1 MSEEIA
7 PTQVE
12 VPTQEMGEPSRDDLI
27 AAAKQAMS
35 DAPDAAPQDEPSAR
49 IVEVDEQPAPPRKNR
64 LFELLK
70 EREESFKQRKQY
82 NDTKR
87 QLESEQQ
94 YIQKTKAELEAER
107 AKFSKLK
114 QHPIEA
120 FREIGWTAADVQQ
133 AVLEDGTQE
142 GREKAKYRGEIDEVK
157 NKTQQLEAL
166 IKQQQ
171 DWLEQQK
178 QAEQQRQETAQR
190 QAVVNTF
197 LQITNKE
204 SCPNLHFMYPDD
216 DNRVKY
222 GDFVAN
228 QYYQRT
234 GKHISTQRD
243 LQELSEYMESQAAES
258 IDRLLVEL
266 HETGSLQDRI
276 KRAVG
281 AHVSLGTAPKT
292 KANGSHTL
300 RTVDAS
306 QRKTEPISLD
316 GMTAEEERAYLVSV
330 AKEAMRN
337 AK

>member
-1 MSEEIA
+1 MSDEIA

-12 VPTQEMGEPSRDDLI
+12 TPTQDVGEPSREDLI

-35 DAPDAAPQDEPSAR
+35 EAPDQEPQDEPSAR
-49 IVEVDEQPAPPRKNR
+49 IVEVDEPAPYPKKNR

-87 QLESEQQ
+87 QLENEQQ
-94 YIQKTKAELEAER
+94 YIQKTKAEIEADR
-107 AKFSKLK
+107 AKLSKLK
-114 QHPIEA
+114 QSPLET
-120 FREIGWTAADVQQ
+120 FRELGWTAEDIQR
-133 AVLEDGTQE
+133 AVLEDGTPE

-171 DWLEQQK
+171 DWLDQQR

-228 QYYQRT
+228 QYYQST
-234 GKHISTQRD
+234 GKHIKSQQD
-243 LQELSEYMESQAAES
+243 LKDLSEYMESQAAES
-258 IDRLLVEL
+258 IDKLLVQL
-266 HETGSLQDRI
+266 HEQGSLQDRI
-276 KRAVG
+276 KKAVG
-281 AHVSLGTAPKT
+281 AHISLGTAPKT